1 MLMYLSFY
9 LYDRCILAQDC
20 YVLSYRQS
28 IEKGDA
34 DRAGEGAAREQF
46 GQKLYAE
53 WKTQH
58 EPYWAL
64 NDPRQY
70 TFNATLA
77 SFQLGV
83 SMILEKLG
91 Y

>member
-1 MLMYLSFY
+1 M
-9 LYDRCILAQDC
+9 
-20 YVLSYRQS
+20 
-28 IEKGDA
+28 KGGFVNKIIKDGPWEHVEPLFKK
-34 DRAGEGAAREQF
+34 DLEMTKEQFEQF

-83 SMILEKLG
+83 SMILEKRG